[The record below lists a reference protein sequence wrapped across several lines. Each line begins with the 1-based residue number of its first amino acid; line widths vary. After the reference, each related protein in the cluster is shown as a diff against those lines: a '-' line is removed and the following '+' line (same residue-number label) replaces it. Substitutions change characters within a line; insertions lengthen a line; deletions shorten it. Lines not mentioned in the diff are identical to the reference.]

1 METGFSCTTRSK
13 KWLVLN
19 GLDVVYDMETGFHVL
34 PAVKTAAAPYHIVF
48 LTRDS
53 EICRILI
60 NSDQMKKLTRKNLQ
74 AARGAAVDD
83 ILRFEAPKGRAKF
96 ILRVLYDNFFQAP
109 KVNIVYLLFLILAA
123 SFDIAQGET
132 CY

>member
-1 METGFSCTTRSK
+1 
-13 KWLVLN
+13 
-19 GLDVVYDMETGFHVL
+19 
-34 PAVKTAAAPYHIVF
+34 
-48 LTRDS
+48 
-53 EICRILI
+53 
-60 NSDQMKKLTRKNLQ
+60 MKKLTRKNLQ
-74 AARGAAVDD
+74 AVKGAAVDD